1 MEIWGCQMNEHDAE
15 IAAGIIEAKG
25 YVRTAEPEKA
35 DVILLYTCCVREK
48 AEQKALARIG
58 VLRKIKSYNP
68 SLQLCV
74 GGCLTQQK
82 EFAAQ
87 IKSHMPEVD
96 LIFGTHNLPELG
108 KLLDEAQM
116 SHKTVVEIIDQRAFD
131 DSQVPVTRNSNIKA
145 YVNIIY
151 GCNNFCTYCIV
162 PHVRG
167 RELSR
172 KPNDILREIEE
183 LAKAGYQEIM
193 LLGQN
198 VNSYG
203 NDFTEINYDFA
214 DLLTEIS
221 AKTTIPRIRY
231 MTSHPRDCNAKLLQT
246 LKSLPKV
253 MQHFHLP
260 LQSGSTELLRKMN
273 RGYSKEGYLALIA
286 EVKTLFP
293 NAAITTDIIIG
304 FPGEAEKDFQDT
316 YDVLEQV
323 EFDMAFIY
331 LYSPRP
337 GTAAA
342 KMNAS
347 FVPEEVK
354 KARFDRLIELQ
365 NNISLQKNKLQQDKI
380 AKVLVEGYSKTD
392 KAMLMGRTEQNK
404 LVIFPGS
411 DALIGKIVPVKLEN
425 IQTWT
430 IYGTLQLEA
439 TDK

>member
-15 IAAGIIEAKG
+15 IAAGIIEEKG
-25 YVRTAEPEKA
+25 YLRTDEPEKA

-58 VLRKIKSYNP
+58 VLRKIKDYNP

-82 EFAAQ
+82 DFAAQ

-108 KLLDEAQM
+108 NLLEEAQR
-116 SHKTVVEIIDQRAFD
+116 SHKTVVEIVDQRAYD

-172 KPNDILREIEE
+172 KPHDILMEIEE
-183 LAKAGYQEIM
+183 LEQAGYQEIM

-203 NDFTEINYDFA
+203 KDFQDRNYDFA
-214 DLLTEIS
+214 DLLQEIS
-221 AKTTIPRIRY
+221 ERTNIPRIRY
-231 MTSHPRDCNAKLLQT
+231 MTSHPRDCNDKLLLT

-253 MQHFHLP
+253 MPHFHMP
-260 LQSGSTELLRKMN
+260 VQAGSTDVLRRMN
-273 RGYSKEGYLALIA
+273 RGYTKESYLALIA
-286 EVKTLFP
+286 KIKRDFP
-293 NAAITTDIIIG
+293 TASITTDIIIG
-304 FPGEAEKDFQDT
+304 FPGETEEDFLDT
-316 YDVLEQV
+316 YEVLEQV
-323 EFDMAFIY
+323 RFDMAFTY

-337 GTAAA
+337 GTTAA
-342 KMNAS
+342 KMTES
-347 FVPEEVK
+347 FIPEKVK
-354 KARFDRLIELQ
+354 KERFDRLLELQ
-365 NNISLQKNKLQQDKI
+365 NRISLEVNKMQQDKI
-380 AKVLVEGYSKTD
+380 AQVLVEGYSKTD
-392 KAMLMGRTEQNK
+392 KEMLMGRTEQNK

-411 DALIGKIVPVKLEN
+411 KTLIGKIVPVRLEN

-430 IYGTLQLEA
+430 IYGTLQIEGKA
-439 TDK
+439 